1 MKRFRGSKG
10 ARPQA
15 LTVLATLAT
24 LTSSSAWAG
33 GRAICGLSATPIVFG
48 RYDPSANTHSDSTA
62 TIIVSCA
69 TSGSEPVPI
78 DGTITLSGAAGA
90 SGRLMAS
97 GAFRVRYGLYID
109 PARTTPWD
117 GAGGRAALSIS
128 GAASRSTPFRQSFT
142 VYGRL
147 PARQANVGVGNYSDQ
162 IAATLTY

>member
-1 MKRFRGSKG
+1 L
-10 ARPQA
+10 AA
-15 LTVLATLAT
+15 LAA
-24 LTSSSAWAG
+24 LTSSSTWAG

-69 TSGSEPVPI
+69 TSGNEPAPI
-78 DGTITLSGAAGA
+78 DGTITLTGAAGA

-117 GAGGRAALSIS
+117 RAALSFS

-147 PARQANVGVGNYSDQ
+147 PARQADVGVGNYSDQ
-162 IAATLTY
+162 IAAILKY